1 MAWLRQL
8 CPGWLVF
15 GVDGWSLAFGWEAG
29 PGLLPP
35 SPQSP
40 PHPLPPQSAAV
51 TAAPSGG
58 RPPLELPPQS
68 RLQPERPQ
76 ASAPPDAAVALVG
89 STTVHAIL
97 VAQWLRAPGETGA
110 PSPSFQLLLVPQSA
124 ALLPHFRG
132 APLKYIDVA
141 NGREMLARATSQEIA
156 REFDARQRGVV
167 HVEGLFSIRGLAIGH
182 PCLRA
187 AQAQVTDVDPIRVRF
202 PARPEPISCPS

>member
-1 MAWLRQL
+1 MAASTLFREAGVR
-8 CPGWLVF
+8 CRWLVA
-15 GVDGWSLAFGWEAG
+15 GWWLGSGAWAAA
-29 PGLLPP
+29 PVATIVATPVAAP
-35 SPQSP
+35 RT
-40 PHPLPPQSAAV
+40 AAV
-51 TAAPSGG
+51 TAAPSAG

-68 RLQPERPQ
+68 RLQPEKPQ
-76 ASAPPDAAVALVG
+76 ASASPDAAVALVG

-132 APLKYIDVA
+132 APLKFIDLP
-141 NGREMLARATSQEIA
+141 NGRDMLARATSPEIA
-156 REFDARQRGVV
+156 REFDARQRGVI
-167 HVEGLFSIRGLAIGH
+167 HVEGLFSIRGLAIGR

-187 AQAQVTDVDPIRVRF
+187 AQAQVTDVDPIRVRY